1 MNFFE
6 DAKQRDDHF
15 AAAWGKLR
23 DAHNEGQSQDTIAAA
38 AKAFAPLVGARI
50 AALHEVLRGLGLS
63 AVEPCEK
70 TIHVVG
76 ITEKVVQLAFE
87 DLGTKQEIK
96 LDIAWN
102 GNAFL
107 AGRRYEASL
116 SRVSLSDA
124 EITRTSILRVD
135 IDRTHAALVITF
147 LTLDGRDAR
156 IHVDAARPLDPK
168 VEGKVPKA
176 SIETLLSRP
185 PTASLAALSSLA
197 MEAAE
202 RAGAGKGFL
211 ARLMNGSA
219 RQAHADLT
227 TMSSYLAQKPDT
239 KAEIEGWKQ
248 APDSQRI
255 LAEAILRRLSGDSQI
270 EAPVLIRALTIIAIS
285 RVLALAE

>member
-15 AAAWGKLR
+15 TAAWGKLS
-23 DAHNEGQSQDTIAAA
+23 DAHTEGQSQDAIAAA

-70 TIHVVG
+70 TIHVIG

-135 IDRTHAALVITF
+135 IDRTHAALIITF

-156 IHVDAARPLDPK
+156 IHVDATHPLDPK

-176 SIETLLSRP
+176 STQTLLSRP
-185 PTASLAALSSLA
+185 PSASLAALSSLA
-197 MEAAE
+197 IEAAE

-211 ARLMNGSA
+211 ARLMDGSA
-219 RQAHADLT
+219 RQAHADRT
-227 TMSSYLAQKPDT
+227 TMSNYLAQNPDS

-248 APDSQRI
+248 TPDVQRA
-255 LAEAILRRLSGDSQI
+255 LAEAILRRLSADSQI